1 MEFLYSDFSLSF
13 KKHPSTFDVLM
24 KYDVDAVKQALV
36 TLLLTNKGEKL
47 FDPNFGVGIHGLL
60 FELMTPIH
68 KTILLKEIKNQV
80 AIYEPRVVIDD
91 LIINENF
98 DTNELI
104 VDFYFHV
111 IDVNQTEKL
120 SLSFKRIR

>member
-1 MEFLYSDFSLSF
+1 MNFLYSDFSLSF
-13 KKHPSTFDVLM
+13 KKHPSTYDILM
-24 KYDVDAVKQALV
+24 KYDVDSVKQALV

-47 FDPNFGVGIHGLL
+47 FDPNFGVGLNGML

-68 KTILLKEIKNQV
+68 RAALLKEIKNQV

-91 LIINENF
+91 LVINDNF

-104 VDFYFHV
+104 IDFYFHV
-111 IDVNQTEKL
+111 IDINQTEKL
-120 SLSFKRIR
+120 SLSFKKIR